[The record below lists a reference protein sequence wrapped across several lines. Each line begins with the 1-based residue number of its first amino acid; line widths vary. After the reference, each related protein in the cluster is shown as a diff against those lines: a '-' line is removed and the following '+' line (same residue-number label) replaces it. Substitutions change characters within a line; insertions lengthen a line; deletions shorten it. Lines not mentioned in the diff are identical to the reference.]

1 MSTSINDRIKE
12 LIKTKANGKNTVF
25 AERLGVSEANIRS
38 YTRGVMPKADTLE
51 KIVTTYDINPM
62 WLLTG
67 VGEMMKS
74 DLLNDQPSVVS
85 TIHARQS
92 EVSVTQTNGACQS
105 ELVAHLKS
113 LLEEKERTIQVQ
125 QQLIDALRKP

>member
-1 MSTSINDRIKE
+1 MNINKLNKYFE
-12 LIKTKANGKNTVF
+12 HSKLTKKQF
-25 AERLGVSEANIRS
+25 AEQCGVTRVTIDNALRGADIRVSILESIAKVLNVRVGDLFDESEAND
-38 YTRGVMPKADTLE
+38 K
-51 KIVTTYDINPM
+51 
-62 WLLTG
+62 
-67 VGEMMKS
+67 
-74 DLLNDQPSVVS
+74 PSVVS